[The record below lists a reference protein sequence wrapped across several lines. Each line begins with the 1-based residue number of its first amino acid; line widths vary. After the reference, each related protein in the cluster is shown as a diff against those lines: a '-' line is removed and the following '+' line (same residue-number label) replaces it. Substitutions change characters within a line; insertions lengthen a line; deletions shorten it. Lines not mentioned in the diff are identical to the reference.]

1 MQDNVKTPDGREYML
16 FALGVGA
23 GLATGML
30 FAPKSGAE
38 MRRAIG
44 EKTQEGAEY
53 LNRQS
58 AALAV
63 TPAEMVFNFKDFWL
77 KHRDEVQAAVKLG
90 KRFYEEVMQR
100 PRNTAMAHG
109 D

>member
-1 MQDNVKTPDGREYML
+1 MQDNGKTSDGREYLL

-30 FAPKSGAE
+30 FAPKTGAE
-38 MRRAIG
+38 VRRAIG

-58 AALAV
+58 TALAV
-63 TPAEMVFNFKDFWL
+63 TPAQMVFNLKDFWL

-90 KRFYEEVMQR
+90 KRFYEEVVQR
-100 PRNTAMAHG
+100 PGNMGVAHG

>member
-1 MQDNVKTPDGREYML
+1 MQDNVRTSDGREYLL
-16 FALGVGA
+16 FAVGVGA

-38 MRRAIG
+38 MRRVIG

-58 AALAV
+58 TALAV
-63 TPAEMVFNFKDFWL
+63 TPAQMVFNLKDFWL
-77 KHRDEVQAAVKLG
+77 KHRDEVQAAVRLG

-100 PRNTAMAHG
+100 PPNMGLSHG